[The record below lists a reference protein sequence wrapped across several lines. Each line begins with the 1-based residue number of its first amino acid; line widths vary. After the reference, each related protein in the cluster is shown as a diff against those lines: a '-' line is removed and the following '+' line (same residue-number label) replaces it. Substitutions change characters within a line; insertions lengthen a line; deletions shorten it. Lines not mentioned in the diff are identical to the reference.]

1 MASPQDDPVWLT
13 TDQQKIWRSWLGAVA
28 KIDCH
33 LDEDLRQHGLDLGEY
48 EILVRLSEA
57 PERQLRMSELA
68 EAVRQSRSRLTHAVT
83 RMEKRGLV
91 TRASAP
97 DDRRGVI
104 ATLTDEGLELLSAAA
119 PSHVAAVRH
128 VLVDAMSPERF
139 AELGRAMDA
148 VLAVED

>member
-28 KIDCH
+28 KIDRH

-48 EILVRLSEA
+48 EILVCLSDA
-57 PERQLRMSELA
+57 PDRKLRMSELA
-68 EAVRQSRSRLTHAVT
+68 EAVRQSRSRLTHAVS

-91 TRASAP
+91 TRTSAP

-104 ATLTDEGLELLSAAA
+104 ATLTDEGFELLSAAA

-128 VLVDAMSPERF
+128 ILVDAMGPQRY